1 MGSYLNPGKKG
12 FQESLNS
19 DIYKLS
25 LEKETLQ
32 KIMDNFSISTEL
44 SVVAVNMDGEAF
56 LSSTQY
62 EENEFCRYIQ
72 SSKEGR
78 RRCEKCYKK
87 ACKEAF
93 KWDEPYFFR
102 CHAGLVMWASPLQ
115 IDQKNKFNWRNMV
128 LSQIRERKKAYEH
141 TAFDRS
147 VYLKR
152 ERNFLQYVSMED
164 RKKIVEMFPILYTD
178 MEILSGYD
186 RAEAKRIVRDFMV
199 LVSRAC
205 AEAGLEAELAQQM
218 LRQYE
223 KETERLK
230 NSEEIYAV
238 SYGTICNYLDMI
250 FQSGEDSHT
259 GLIRSV
265 TDYIRQNFGQE
276 ISLEDIAGHV
286 SLSKSYLCALFKE
299 NMNMTVNDYLTRVRV
314 EKSIE
319 LMKNRAW
326 SVGEIGNS
334 LLEGNAEKTDGLV
347 HKALG
352 KLYPAEMI
360 LERGLM
366 GGIKKM
372 EEKFQSMSMFV
383 PDALLAARA
392 LNIGLESLR
401 PYLKQKNGYKCTA
414 ILGTVEGDYHDIGKN
429 LVRIYVSTLEIKVI
443 DLGVDVSKEEFVQA
457 IRKHNARIL
466 LLSALL
472 TTTIKE
478 MELVIKELE
487 KEGLRD
493 QVSVFVGGLPVT
505 KDFAQSI
512 GADYY
517 TRDALALRDFLGK
530 NLDRLLK

>member
-152 ERNFLQYVSMED
+152 ERNFLQYVRMED

-178 MEILSGYD
+178 MEIISGYD

-326 SVGEIGNS
+326 SVGEIGRKCGFAS
-334 LLEGNAEKTDGLV
+334 QSHYTKV
-347 HKALG
+347 FRK
-352 KLYPAEMI
+352 MI
-360 LERGLM
+360 GMTPGQYRN
-366 GGIKKM
+366 K
-372 EEKFQSMSMFV
+372 
-383 PDALLAARA
+383 
-392 LNIGLESLR
+392 
-401 PYLKQKNGYKCTA
+401 
-414 ILGTVEGDYHDIGKN
+414 
-429 LVRIYVSTLEIKVI
+429 
-443 DLGVDVSKEEFVQA
+443 
-457 IRKHNARIL
+457 
-466 LLSALL
+466 LLS
-472 TTTIKE
+472 
-478 MELVIKELE
+478 
-487 KEGLRD
+487 
-493 QVSVFVGGLPVT
+493 
-505 KDFAQSI
+505 
-512 GADYY
+512 
-517 TRDALALRDFLGK
+517 
-530 NLDRLLK
+530 

>member
-1 MGSYLNPGKKG
+1 MGSNLNPGKKG

-115 IDQKNKFNWRNMV
+115 IDQARVGAIVCGQVLLWKADHLFLNEIKNLHLYVGQPEQLLSRARELKVISVRQCQAAAELLKVVAEHFGDTGYYLLIDQKNKFNWRNMV

-152 ERNFLQYVSMED
+152 ERNFLQYVRMED

-178 MEILSGYD
+178 MEIISGYD

-326 SVGEIGNS
+326 SVGEIGRKCGFAS
-334 LLEGNAEKTDGLV
+334 QSHYTKV
-347 HKALG
+347 FRK
-352 KLYPAEMI
+352 MI
-360 LERGLM
+360 GMTPGQYRN
-366 GGIKKM
+366 K
-372 EEKFQSMSMFV
+372 
-383 PDALLAARA
+383 
-392 LNIGLESLR
+392 
-401 PYLKQKNGYKCTA
+401 
-414 ILGTVEGDYHDIGKN
+414 
-429 LVRIYVSTLEIKVI
+429 
-443 DLGVDVSKEEFVQA
+443 
-457 IRKHNARIL
+457 
-466 LLSALL
+466 LLS
-472 TTTIKE
+472 
-478 MELVIKELE
+478 
-487 KEGLRD
+487 
-493 QVSVFVGGLPVT
+493 
-505 KDFAQSI
+505 
-512 GADYY
+512 
-517 TRDALALRDFLGK
+517 
-530 NLDRLLK
+530 

>member
-1 MGSYLNPGKKG
+1 M
-12 FQESLNS
+12 
-19 DIYKLS
+19 DIY
-25 LEKETLQ
+25 E
-32 KIMDNFSISTEL
+32 
-44 SVVAVNMDGEAF
+44 
-56 LSSTQY
+56 
-62 EENEFCRYIQ
+62 
-72 SSKEGR
+72 
-78 RRCEKCYKK
+78 
-87 ACKEAF
+87 
-93 KWDEPYFFR
+93 
-102 CHAGLVMWASPLQ
+102 
-115 IDQKNKFNWRNMV
+115 
-128 LSQIRERKKAYEH
+128 
-141 TAFDRS
+141 
-147 VYLKR
+147 
-152 ERNFLQYVSMED
+152 
-164 RKKIVEMFPILYTD
+164 
-178 MEILSGYD
+178 
-186 RAEAKRIVRDFMV
+186 
-199 LVSRAC
+199 
-205 AEAGLEAELAQQM
+205 
-218 LRQYE
+218 
-223 KETERLK
+223 
-230 NSEEIYAV
+230 
-238 SYGTICNYLDMI
+238 
-250 FQSGEDSHT
+250 
-259 GLIRSV
+259 
-265 TDYIRQNFGQE
+265 
-276 ISLEDIAGHV
+276 
-286 SLSKSYLCALFKE
+286 
-299 NMNMTVNDYLTRVRV
+299 
-314 EKSIE
+314 
-319 LMKNRAW
+319 
-326 SVGEIGNS
+326 EIGNS
-334 LLEGNAEKTDGLV
+334 LLEGDAEKTDGLV
-347 HKALG
+347 RKALG

-478 MELVIKELE
+478 MELVIRELE